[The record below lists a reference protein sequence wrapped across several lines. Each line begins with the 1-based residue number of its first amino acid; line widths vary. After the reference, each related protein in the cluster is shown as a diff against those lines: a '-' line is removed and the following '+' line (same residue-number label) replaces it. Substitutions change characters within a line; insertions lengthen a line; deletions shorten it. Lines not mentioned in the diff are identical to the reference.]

1 MPSASMAP
9 TPDRGP
15 RVGLLLGLCLVIAG
29 AGVMVFAFLDSDSSE
44 STPAPPAKVITAAL
58 ERARPAGDEFAGF
71 TETDLALGDDCLRIV
86 IADSTD
92 ERGQGMRGHETLGPY
107 DGILF
112 VNEVDTTAG
121 YTMSGVTVPLDIGWY
136 ARDGEPVDRTEME
149 PCPEGGP
156 DCPLYS
162 ADGRYRFGLET
173 LRGGLPSGAMGSC
186 SA

>member
-15 RVGLLLGLCLVIAG
+15 RLGLLLGVCLVLAG
-29 AGVMVFAFLDSDSSE
+29 AGAMVFALLDSSE
-44 STPAPPAKVITAAL
+44 SAPPPPAKGIASAL
-58 ERARPAGDEFAGF
+58 EQARPASEEFAGF
-71 TETDLALGDDCLRIV
+71 TETELALGDDCLRIV
-86 IADSTD
+86 IADSPD

-107 DGILF
+107 DGMLF
-112 VNEVDTTAG
+112 VNDTDTTAG

-136 ARDGEPVDRTEME
+136 ASDGDPVDRTELE
-149 PCPEGGP
+149 PCPEARP

-162 ADGRYRFGLET
+162 ADDRYRFAVET
-173 LRGGLPSGAMGSC
+173 LRGELPSGALGSC